1 MRNDVL
7 DMGEKPERALGG
19 LSPEVPFSLP
29 HPARAGSVTSR
40 LRMLTLA
47 STHGRRPSPA
57 LHCGLNPRGIDHP
70 ARAEG
75 IKLQIE
81 GEGVDSHSIKNKNFQ
96 KVLDQKGTPKR
107 LQAEAETAKSATVK
121 LSKPVAL
128 WTQQDVCKWLKKH
141 CPNQYQIYSESFKQH
156 DITGRALLRLT
167 DKKLERMGIAQES
180 LRQHILQQVLQLKV
194 REEVRNLQLLTQGL

>member
-1 MRNDVL
+1 MAV
-7 DMGEKPERALGG
+7 E
-19 LSPEVPFSLP
+19 
-29 HPARAGSVTSR
+29 
-40 LRMLTLA
+40 
-47 STHGRRPSPA
+47 A

-70 ARAEG
+70 ACAEG

-81 GEGVDSHSIKNKNFQ
+81 GEGVDSHSIKNKNYQ

-156 DITGRALLRLT
+156 DITGSPLQRGLFSPP
-167 DKKLERMGIAQES
+167 E
-180 LRQHILQQVLQLKV
+180 LQQHRPSSRGPCLPLYIGLFVCCLP
-194 REEVRNLQLLTQGL
+194 LTQMGEPC